1 MPTKAKAA
9 PVEPEELEEPIEDM
23 VYLDAD
29 DGLESVEPEE
39 LEAAEELE
47 TLGTFER
54 LSGQELL
61 DFYAA
66 KKAEGFSHSD
76 IAYKAGYYTVTQGG
90 QERTMTAQFNEAMLL
105 AQGIEIGGKP
115 AAAGR
120 SHAGMSKARV
130 SGQGILL
137 VSQLATRAVG
147 AEPGAVFSVE
157 YPTGEFAGPGAQI
170 LLTLTDEFKP
180 VVTRKPKGE
189 AKEEPGTPLLDQAD

>member
-9 PVEPEELEEPIEDM
+9 PVEPEELEESIEDM
-23 VYLDAD
+23 AYLDAED
-29 DGLESVEPEE
+29 SEEPEI
-39 LEAAEELE
+39 AEEPE
-47 TLGTFER
+47 APNTPER

-76 IAYKAGYYTVTQGG
+76 IAYKAGYYTVTKGG
-90 QERTMTAQFNEAMLL
+90 RERTMAAQFNEAMLL

-147 AEPGAVFSVE
+147 AEPGAVFSVG
-157 YPTGEFAGPGAQI
+157 YLTGDFQGPGAQI

-189 AKEEPGTPLLDQAD
+189 AEEEPGTPLLDQAA

>member
-1 MPTKAKAA
+1 MPTKAKVA
-9 PVEPEELEEPIEDM
+9 PVEPEELEEPIEDTA
-23 VYLDAD
+23 YLDA
-29 DGLESVEPEE
+29 EEPEE

-47 TLGTFER
+47 TLGTPER

-180 VVTRKPKGE
+180 VVTRKSKGKVE
-189 AKEEPGTPLLDQAD
+189 EEPGAPLLDQAA